1 MGTKEHNRSVHARAR
16 WSSSAIVVLFAMSL
30 GAGAL
35 ADFQSSVAA
44 MACCAK
50 TDYACAGLRAPDDCC
65 QGMGHAAGRIVAG
78 TLSTTHSPELAAGVV
93 FASSRDLQLPEPLIA
108 TTALTRPHDPP
119 HLHRYN
125 PLI

>member
-1 MGTKEHNRSVHARAR
+1 VQTRAGR
-16 WSSSAIVVLFAMSL
+16 SSSATVLLITISL
-30 GAGAL
+30 GASAVT
-35 ADFQSSVAA
+35 DFQSSVAA

-65 QGMGHAAGRIVAG
+65 QGMGHAAGGTVAG
-78 TLSTTHSPELAAGVV
+78 TLSPVHSPELVAVAISVSSRGL
-93 FASSRDLQLPEPLIA
+93 ASSEPLSSK
-108 TTALTRPHDPP
+108 TALTRPHDPP